1 MTRLQKIIGATL
13 GVVALSSAGLWQLYK
28 HEAIPVVEAPQAPV
42 AVATEPAPEPEVK
55 TSIKA
60 TLAEVMADQ
69 RVTAEFVGNGRD
81 RLAVKLQNN
90 TDQLFTLSIPAGE
103 TFSNGTA
110 TLVLLRD
117 ATLELG
123 DQPTSKLLATAAA
136 TSSGG
141 VGESTYAPANQVY
154 PRLRP
159 LLAHL
164 KEHPEISLATAQTA
178 VLALTENLPV
188 CAFAKFATLGGDM
201 GEVFETTPFR
211 VDVVEII
218 GALTVLRAIGVPE
231 NELALAIDPQLKIEA
246 MIDSLAHASAMRYYG
261 IPTTREWDYWKHELT
276 AGDVRTRHYA
286 LFGIA
291 RNFPD
296 VALQML
302 PDWVRQTRTNMVF
315 RQSALTALAETQR
328 PAAISVLTQLV
339 RELGP
344 ETELGQSAQEC
355 LTALKARLE
364 ASETKTVAVA
374 FRNSSS
380 LARF

>member
-1 MTRLQKIIGATL
+1 MKRLHLFLGATV
-13 GVVALSSAGLWQLYK
+13 GVVALTGVGLWQLFL
-28 HEAIPVVEAPQAPV
+28 HEEKLIEAL
-42 AVATEPAPEPEVK
+42 PAPIAAVETPEAEPEAKTAVK
-55 TSIKA
+55 V
-60 TLAEVMADQ
+60 TLAEALADQ
-69 RVTAEFVGNGRD
+69 RVMAEFVGNGRE
-81 RLAVKLQNN
+81 RLTVKLQNN
-90 TDQLFTLSIPAGE
+90 TNQLFTLTLPAGE
-103 TFSNGTA
+103 TFSNGTS

-117 ATLELG
+117 ASLELG
-123 DQPTSKLLATAAA
+123 DQPCSKLLATAA
-136 TSSGG
+136 TSSSGG
-141 VGESTYAPANQVY
+141 VGESTYTPSNQAY

-164 KEHPEISLATAQTA
+164 KEHPEVSIATAQTA

-201 GEVFETTPFR
+201 GQVFETAPFR
-211 VDVVEII
+211 VDVTEII
-218 GALTVLRAIGVPE
+218 GALAVLRAVGVPE
-231 NELALAIDPQLKIEA
+231 AELALAIDPQLKIES
-246 MIDSLAHASAMRYYG
+246 MIDSLAHASAMRYYR
-261 IPTTREWDYWKHELT
+261 IPTTKEWDYWKHELT
-276 AGDVRTRHYA
+276 AGDIRTRHYA

-296 VALQML
+296 IALQML
-302 PDWVRQTRTNMVF
+302 PDWIRQTRTNMVY

-328 PAAISVLTQLV
+328 PAAVSVLTQLV

-355 LTALKARLE
+355 LVALKARLE
-364 ASETKTVAVA
+364 ASESKTMAVA